1 VPRVREGAHTCARAR
16 AARCTR
22 RSHTD
27 IISRACSQGHGDL
40 NYLPPHLSAQP
51 PPSLLPLPVPR
62 PTPAPRRPPHPFH
75 PPHPVVAASNAAF
88 EGNGGRGQ
96 GNGHVPLGDDVTWCA
111 LRRDAPTAPV
121 LAHRSLAIPRSMCR
135 QARRDRQT
143 RPRLELHANPP
154 CGENLVRVPIG
165 SPAFF
170 KGRGIIR

>member
-1 VPRVREGAHTCARAR
+1 VRAHTRARAR
-16 AARCTR
+16 APHVAHDGRTPILFRARAV
-22 RSHTD
+22 
-27 IISRACSQGHGDL
+27 RATVTLTTFLRTS
-40 NYLPPHLSAQP
+40 PPSP